1 MNQDDR
7 EKTMY
12 SNADKFINLAN
23 ELVKSDESGGI
34 GVAMRY
40 AAARYSA
47 FEASMRT
54 NNLAEEKDSQLQL
67 FTDEF
72 SKMLQIN
79 IEDYAK
85 LQSHNETAGTGG
97 ERD

>member
-12 SNADKFINLAN
+12 ANADKFINLAN

-34 GVAMRY
+34 GVAIRY

-54 NNLAEEKDSQLQL
+54 SNLAEEKDTQLEL
-67 FTDEF
+67 F
-72 SKMLQIN
+72 SKEFKNMLQIN
-79 IEDYAK
+79 IEDYARR
-85 LQSHNETAGTGG
+85 QSQN
-97 ERD
+97 

>member
-1 MNQDDR
+1 MNQEDR

-34 GVAMRY
+34 GVAIRY

-54 NNLAEEKDSQLQL
+54 NNLAEEKDTQSQL
-67 FTDEF
+67 FIYEF
-72 SKMLQIN
+72 SNMLQIN

-85 LQSHNETAGTGG
+85 RQSNN
-97 ERD
+97 